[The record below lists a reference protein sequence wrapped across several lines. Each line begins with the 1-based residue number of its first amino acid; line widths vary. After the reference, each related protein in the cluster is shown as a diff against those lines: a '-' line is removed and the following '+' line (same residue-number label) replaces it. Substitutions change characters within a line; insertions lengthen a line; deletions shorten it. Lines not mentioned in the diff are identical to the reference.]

1 MKREAAAYL
10 SEISKQEKRF
20 GAVYRQAAAA
30 FDLSECAMWVLYFLT
45 AADEPLTQ
53 QDMIEQMQ
61 FPKQTVNSAVS
72 GLVRKGYI
80 QLQAIPGTRNRK
92 NLVLTG
98 PGAAIAENTVK
109 KLRAAEERAANQLG
123 MERMAQYVA
132 LHEAFLG
139 VLREEFMKEGILH
152 GASE

>member
-1 MKREAAAYL
+1 MKRKATYL

-20 GAVYRQAAAA
+20 GAVYRQAAAT
-30 FDLSECAMWVLYFLT
+30 FHLSECAMWVLYFLT

-98 PGAAIAENTVK
+98 SGTVIAENTVK
-109 KLRAAEERAANQLG
+109 KLRAAEERAADQLG
-123 MERMAQYVA
+123 TEKMALYVA

-139 VLREEFMKEGILH
+139 ALREEFKKEGILD
-152 GASE
+152 GESK

>member
-1 MKREAAAYL
+1 
-10 SEISKQEKRF
+10 
-20 GAVYRQAAAA
+20 
-30 FDLSECAMWVLYFLT
+30 MWVLYFLT

-53 QDMIEQMQ
+53 QDMIEQMH

-98 PGAAIAENTVK
+98 PGTVIAENTVK

-123 MERMAQYVA
+123 TEKMAQYVA

-139 VLREEFMKEGILH
+139 ALREEFKKEGILD
-152 GASE
+152 GA